1 MVYYSFLS
9 PLYGFEVQKSLKVFW
24 RVFALCFS
32 PMFTEFF
39 YVFGFLVAC
48 IHRCPITYE
57 CSDVVV
63 LQLDNIVFL
72 SAWFPF
78 SLGLLLYFF

>member
-1 MVYYSFLS
+1 
-9 PLYGFEVQKSLKVFW
+9 
-24 RVFALCFS
+24 
-32 PMFTEFF
+32 MFTEFF

-48 IHRCPITYE
+48 MHRYPMTYE

>member
-1 MVYYSFLS
+1 M
-9 PLYGFEVQKSLKVFW
+9 
-24 RVFALCFS
+24 
-32 PMFTEFF
+32 
-39 YVFGFLVAC
+39 FGFLVAC
-48 IHRCPITYE
+48 MHRCPMTYE

-78 SLGLLLYFF
+78 VSCLAFLFILRCFSV